1 LTHAEILAAL
11 PGKSALVLGDICLDR
26 WQTYDPGEAEPSRET
41 GLPRVGVI
49 RTVVTPGAG
58 GTVANNAK
66 ALGFGRVAV
75 LGAVGADGFGFELRQ
90 ALERAGIERAL
101 VESSEI
107 ATFTYTK
114 LINRVSG
121 VEDLPRIDFIRNEP
135 MPGAVETAVL
145 STLDGL
151 APEFDAIFVSDQAET
166 ADGGVVTARIRER
179 LAALA
184 LERPE
189 LIIWVD
195 SRRRAREFRNV
206 MVKVNQDEAE
216 LLGCAPAVFRN
227 EASCRLVCVTY
238 GGKGALLVS
247 ASGEEFVSATP
258 IFEPVDICGAGDS
271 FSAGV
276 VAALVT
282 GASGVE
288 ALGLGNRV
296 ASITVMKRGTG
307 TASPEEVLR

>member
-66 ALGFGRVAV
+66 ALGFGRVSV
-75 LGAVGADGFGFELRQ
+75 LGAVGPDGF

-145 STLDGL
+145 ETLNRL
-151 APEFDAIFVSDQAET
+151 ASEFDAIFVSDQAET

-247 ASGEEFVSATP
+247 ASGEKFVSATP
-258 IFEPVDICGAGDS
+258 ILEPVDICGAGDS